1 MLSYLL
7 SAKQTKKPTSPEMKL
22 RIQHDTRHQYERFVS
37 FSDHALF
44 LRPLDSHRRHV
55 SRFEV
60 KTSPDS
66 TQRWVRDTYGNI
78 VLNCNFGLTE
88 SMELA
93 FSTTIELDLVEE
105 NPFDFILSSHAMT
118 YPFNYREP
126 DLSSL
131 KSYFDAGVGAGAH
144 KVLDWFFQAVPSPM
158 QHSDLVQFVSDINSA
173 VRRDIGYVRRD
184 EEGIQE
190 PDATLQLGSGSCRDM
205 AVLFIAVLRQI
216 GFAARFCSGYL
227 YDPPIDAS
235 GGGDTHIDN
244 RAVGSMHAWAEVYLP
259 GAGWKGFDPT
269 NGIMANSF
277 FIPCAVSHNPKY
289 IEPIQGHYF
298 AKETVAST
306 MEVDLVIER
315 IDP

>member
-1 MLSYLL
+1 
-7 SAKQTKKPTSPEMKL
+7 MKL
-22 RIQHDTRHQYERFVS
+22 SIKHSTRHRYEHPVS

-60 KTSPDS
+60 ATTPESK
-66 TQRWVRDTYGNI
+66 QRWVRDAYGNM

-88 SMELA
+88 STELA
-93 FSTTIELDLVEE
+93 FDTRIELELQED
-105 NPFDFILSSHAMT
+105 NPFDFILASHAT
-118 YPFNYREP
+118 AYPFSYREP

-131 KSYFDAGVGAGAH
+131 QSYLAAGVGAGAH
-144 KVLDWFFQAVPSPM
+144 KALDWFYQAVPDPL
-158 QHSDLVQFVSDINSA
+158 QHRDLVQFVSDINHA
-173 VRRDIGYVRRD
+173 VRRDIRYVRRD

-190 PDATLQLGSGSCRDM
+190 PDTTLQLAAGSCRDM

-227 YDPPIDAS
+227 YDPPVGP
-235 GGGDTHIDN
+235 GGEHVYN

-269 NGIMANSF
+269 NGILASSY
-277 FIPCAVSHNPKY
+277 FIPCAVSHDPKF
-289 IEPIQGHYF
+289 IEPIQGQYF
-298 AKETVAST
+298 SKTPVAST
-306 MEVDLVIER
+306 MEVALNMEEMA
-315 IDP
+315 